1 MKEQMKKDFANIQY
15 LDWYVQGYRGNE
27 PSGTFSDHVCKSL
40 RHWIERMK
48 EYPNPSGYFDIV
60 PAAKML
66 RNYYIAIP
74 QEDKNCWFVHCM
86 ELEGTDEHYPLR
98 RLLHPKNE
106 TKIKAGDIVYLHSV
120 DKLEKSIALR
130 HADQLPKLGVEFP
143 HLIPDDFK
151 LNRCIDVST
160 INYKISATSDR
171 VAHALPNGFDDF
183 PTVKKCTLISAETC
197 EQLDNIF
204 SENKQRRKDQGLLAH
219 ESWND
224 YVGKEIF
231 TSPDFGMSGFSGTLI
246 RFDDNNL
253 YVEKNGTDEIQTINR
268 ADAYGSWFLEDR

>member
-1 MKEQMKKDFANIQY
+1 
-15 LDWYVQGYRGNE
+15 
-27 PSGTFSDHVCKSL
+27 
-40 RHWIERMK
+40 
-48 EYPNPSGYFDIV
+48 
-60 PAAKML
+60 ML
-66 RNYYIAIP
+66 
-74 QEDKNCWFVHCM
+74 K
-86 ELEGTDEHYPLR
+86 T
-98 RLLHPKNE
+98 
-106 TKIKAGDIVYLHSV
+106 
-120 DKLEKSIALR
+120 
-130 HADQLPKLGVEFP
+130 
-143 HLIPDDFK
+143 
-151 LNRCIDVST
+151 T